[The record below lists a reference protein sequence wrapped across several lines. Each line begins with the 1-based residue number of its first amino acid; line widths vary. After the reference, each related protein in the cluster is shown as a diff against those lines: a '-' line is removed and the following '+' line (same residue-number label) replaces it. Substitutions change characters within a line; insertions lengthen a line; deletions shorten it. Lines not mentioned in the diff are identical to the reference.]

1 LSVKRSNMTVEGEV
15 TRLVLQKKN
24 KRRVNVYL
32 NGEFAFGLARVLAAQ
47 LHVGDQLDAAAI
59 ADLRQKDSVEEA
71 RKRALRLIARRPRSE
86 QELRRYYD
94 RRDIPPSVQDE
105 ALGRLRQAG
114 WVDDRAFAET
124 WVENRMAFRP
134 RGALALRQELRQKG
148 VDRGA
153 IESALEDF
161 DEERAALKAGRK
173 AARRYQDLSWEAF
186 RKRVGGYLGRRGFRY
201 SMISSVVERVW
212 GEITEDES
220 EVSE

>member
-1 LSVKRSNMTVEGEV
+1 M

-24 KRRVNVYL
+24 KQRVNVHL
-32 NGEFAFGLARVLAAQ
+32 DGEFAFGLAKVLAAQ
-47 LHVGDQLDAAAI
+47 LHVGDHLDAETI
-59 ADLRQKDSVEEA
+59 VELRQKDSVEEA

-86 QELRRYYD
+86 KELRRYFD
-94 RRDIPPSVQDE
+94 RREIPPSVQDE
-105 ALGRLRQAG
+105 ALDRLRRAG
-114 WVDDRAFAET
+114 LVDDRAFAET

-134 RGALALRQELRQKG
+134 RGALALRHELRQKG
-148 VDRGA
+148 VNRGA
-153 IESALEDF
+153 IESALENF
-161 DEERAALKAGRK
+161 DEEHAALKAGRK

-186 RKRVGGYLGRRGFRY
+186 RQRVGGYLGRRGFRY